1 MKGCFEL
8 AVGMMSVVRSAAEER
23 MSQGTAETLVKKDQ
37 EDGNFHSLVRQ
48 AIGVTPA
55 VTLEQAVGTHLAQ
68 VVAELVQAIAG
79 RSQGIGGEDGLVN
92 LGSTPAGQSSAAV
105 QQNLH

>member
-1 MKGCFEL
+1 
-8 AVGMMSVVRSAAEER
+8 

-37 EDGNFHSLVRQ
+37 EDGDFHPLVGQ

-55 VTLEQAVGTHLAQ
+55 VTLEQAVGPHLAQ
-68 VVAELVQAIAG
+68 VVAALVQAIAG

-92 LGSTPAGQSSAAV
+92 LGSTPSRPIECRRAAEPP
-105 QQNLH
+105 LSGACACRES

>member
-37 EDGNFHSLVRQ
+37 EDAHFHSLVRQ
-48 AIGVTPA
+48 AIGVTLA

-79 RSQGIGGEDGLVN
+79 RHQGVGGQDGLMN
-92 LGSTPAGQSSAAV
+92 LGGGPAAEPRAGVKQDF
-105 QQNLH
+105 H